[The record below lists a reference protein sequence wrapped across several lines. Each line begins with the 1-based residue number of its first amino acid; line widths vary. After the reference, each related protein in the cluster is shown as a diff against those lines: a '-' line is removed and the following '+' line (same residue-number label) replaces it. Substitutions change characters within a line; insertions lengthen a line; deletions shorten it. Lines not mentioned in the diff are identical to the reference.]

1 MKTKFKAITIE
12 QGSDKLFSI
21 FVKDKSINDLPE
33 GELLVNVNYS
43 SLNYK
48 DALSSSGNFG
58 VTKKYP
64 HTPGIDAV
72 GIVKYSKNENF
83 KIGQEVIVTGYD
95 LGMNTPG
102 GFGEYIRVPSLWA
115 CRLPKN
121 LTAKESMVIGTAGL
135 TAGLCIKKLK
145 KLNGINGRN
154 AVVTGATGG
163 VGSFAIKLLKLL
175 GAKVT
180 AITTKPSQK
189 DFLMTI
195 GADKIISTKDFIN
208 SVRKPMGK
216 GIWDIAIDTVGGDI
230 LSNLIPSMKYGGVI
244 TCCGNVAGP
253 SFNATVYPFILRA
266 NHLVGI
272 DSAQTPISV
281 KSEIWNKFASDWY
294 IDKIDNLYKLV
305 SIDEIV
311 PEIEKILNGKQV
323 GRVILSHRR

>member
-1 MKTKFKAITIE
+1 METTFKAITIE
-12 QGSDKLFSI
+12 QGIDKLFSI
-21 FVKDKSINDLPE
+21 SVKDKTISDLPE
-33 GELLVNVNYS
+33 GELLIRVKYS

-64 HTPGIDAV
+64 HTPGIDAA
-72 GIVKYSKNENF
+72 GFIESSKSEKF
-83 KIGQEVIVTGYD
+83 KIGQEVIVSGYD

-102 GFGEYIRVPSLWA
+102 GFGECIRVPSSWV
-115 CRLPKN
+115 CHLPKN
-121 LTAKESMVIGTAGL
+121 LTAKESMAIGTAGL
-135 TAGLCIKKLK
+135 TAGLCITKLK
-145 KLNGINGRN
+145 KLNGINGKN

-175 GAKVT
+175 GANVT
-180 AITTKPSQK
+180 AITTKLNEER
-189 DFLMTI
+189 FLKMI
-195 GADKIISTKDFIN
+195 GADEIISKKEFII

-216 GIWDIAIDTVGGDI
+216 GIWDIAVDTVGGDI

-272 DSAQTPISV
+272 DSAETPISI
-281 KSEIWNKFASDWY
+281 KSEIWNKFSSQWH
-294 IDKIDNLYKLV
+294 IDDIENIYKTV
-305 SIDEIV
+305 SINGIIN
-311 PEIEKILNGKQV
+311 EIEKILNGEQV
-323 GRVILSHRR
+323 GRVILSHR